1 MRSVWWPFG
10 VDGLDGDDVRLG
22 FVLVLFEERSIVVV
36 VVVIV
41 IDHDFSI
48 SISVCVCS
56 TWQILRQ

>member
-10 VDGLDGDDVRLG
+10 VDGLDGGAVRLG

-36 VVVIV
+36 VVIV

-48 SISVCVCS
+48 SVSVCVCS